1 MLNSCRKFVS
11 IKIGYWKFER
21 NLNTHVQQHM
31 VDKHYSSNLKPW
43 SAGTLLYVY
52 DFMHMPIY
60 CTKILRWSRQ
70 EIFISRLWS
79 YTLVVR
85 GSVSFALFPLFFPAL
100 RRSRAGTR
108 RPTFSSQ
115 TANARQGKM
124 LRYQA
129 IKGTWTCC
137 FKTEIHNYSFDA
149 RKTIWNENV
158 QRKICQGSSYL
169 SFAVLGNVKLKLPID
184 RTSIRDTVT
193 LEFWLER
200 HDC

>member
-1 MLNSCRKFVS
+1 MFMTLCTCLFTAQKYSVGLGRKFLSPGCGPIPWLSEVLYLS
-11 IKIGYWKFER
+11 PYSRSFFLPCGEAE
-21 NLNTHVQQHM
+21 LELDVQLLA
-31 VDKHYSSNLKPW
+31 LK
-43 SAGTLLYVY
+43 
-52 DFMHMPIY
+52 
-60 CTKILRWSRQ
+60 RQ
-70 EIFISRLWS
+70 
-79 YTLVVR
+79 T
-85 GSVSFALFPLFFPAL
+85 PC
-100 RRSRAGTR
+100 
-108 RPTFSSQ
+108 
-115 TANARQGKM
+115 RQGKI

-129 IKGTWTCC
+129 IKSTWTCC